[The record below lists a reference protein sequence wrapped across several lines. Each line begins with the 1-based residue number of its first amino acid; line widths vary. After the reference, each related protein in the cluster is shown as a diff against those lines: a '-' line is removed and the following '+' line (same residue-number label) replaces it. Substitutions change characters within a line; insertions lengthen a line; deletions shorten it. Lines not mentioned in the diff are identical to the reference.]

1 MKKVFL
7 LAAAAIFTIGA
18 ANMSAQRPQRQGK
31 QGGNGTE
38 QRSQRM
44 DPAARDAQI
53 IKMMKDSLGINA
65 TQEAKIKA
73 IQKDYQAKLTAVR
86 AKFAD
91 ESTRDAAREEMRKLM
106 ESQNTEVKAVLDAKQ
121 KTKYEAML
129 AKMREKMGNRAGG
142 DRNQGSQQNGQRRPR
157 GGNN

>member
-1 MKKVFL
+1 
-7 LAAAAIFTIGA
+7 
-18 ANMSAQRPQRQGK
+18 
-31 QGGNGTE
+31 
-38 QRSQRM
+38 
-44 DPAARDAQI
+44 
-53 IKMMKDSLGINA
+53 
-65 TQEAKIKA
+65 
-73 IQKDYQAKLTAVR
+73 
-86 AKFAD
+86 
-91 ESTRDAAREEMRKLM
+91 MRKLM